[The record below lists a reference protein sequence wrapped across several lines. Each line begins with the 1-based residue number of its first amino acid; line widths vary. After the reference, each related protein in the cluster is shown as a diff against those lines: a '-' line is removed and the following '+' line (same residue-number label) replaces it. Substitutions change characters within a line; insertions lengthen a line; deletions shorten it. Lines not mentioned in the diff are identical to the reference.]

1 MALSHKQQLKK
12 KANKQKKR
20 MSKNKT
26 NVPVKISQLPIIESW
41 QSDTVDGMTSICFAR
56 RISSLEYHISMYLL
70 DTWALGVKDSFMQR
84 VSFER
89 YEQMMITS
97 QRYKKADSG
106 TLKSLIIDT
115 VDFGHDNGFE
125 PYGEYEKMLPYVSM
139 ISTVDSK
146 SHDISFGDNGV
157 VKYIPFPDESHVLV
171 KKRLQ
176 TLDDK
181 LGQGNYEFI
190 AISQDFDFDI

>member
-26 NVPVKISQLPIIESW
+26 NAPVKISQLPIIESW
-41 QSDTVDGMTSICFAR
+41 QSDSIDGMTSVCFAR

-70 DTWALGVKDSFMQR
+70 DIWALGVKDSFMQR
-84 VSFER
+84 ISFEQ
-89 YEQMMITS
+89 YQQMMITS
-97 QRYKKADSG
+97 QRYTKVDSR
-106 TLKSLIIDT
+106 TLKSLILDT
-115 VDFGHDNGFE
+115 VDFGRDNGFE
-125 PYGEYEKMLPYVSM
+125 PYGEYEKMLPY
-139 ISTVDSK
+139 ILRIPTVDSE
-146 SHDISFGDNGV
+146 SHDTSFGDNGV
-157 VKYIPFPDESHVLV
+157 VKYIPYPDEDHVLV

-190 AISQDFDFDI
+190 AISQDFDI